1 MYKLLATV
9 TRLAGFTVYL
19 SSFQGLLVLLSAV
32 FGSTSCNV
40 DVPVSKCTPSPV
52 KFSSKITPVA
62 ADVGKITDQGFCL
75 YTSS

>member
-1 MYKLLATV
+1 M
-9 TRLAGFTVYL
+9 
-19 SSFQGLLVLLSAV
+19 LLSAV

-62 ADVGKITDQGFCL
+62 ADVGKITDLGF
-75 YTSS
+75 YPNTSSYRGLSLLSRALVFSYISICNGR